1 MKRKT
6 QNQSESFCL
15 MSLRQRT
22 ADKNL
27 NLYSESLAELSN
39 GSPGTCLIY
48 FFKLCVLPLSFHD
61 LVHCYSSLNPSIMML
76 NDVV

>member
-1 MKRKT
+1 
-6 QNQSESFCL
+6 

-27 NLYSESLAELSN
+27 NLYSESLTKLSN
-39 GSPGTCLIY
+39 GSSGTCLIY

-61 LVHCYSSLNPSIMML
+61 LVTRSNFWVCGQYIHI
-76 NDVV
+76 